1 MRLSEMET
9 TMFRFSI
16 LKRLP
21 KTPLLGLAALA
32 LAVAAAAGGA
42 AKHADAATTYNIE
55 VTFDHVRWSAINDGL
70 GDHTAEV
77 YGELSADASGGGGAR
92 QLGHGGRT
100 SSSSGWT
107 ASNAWSNKKVDV
119 GPAFFFA
126 QTPLTASPDL
136 DPPTSSYA
144 FNNNK
149 FVVRVAPGARLIT
162 RARLEDYDAASA
174 DDNMCMMTGSFTF
187 SDLQLQ
193 TLNKDVS
200 LNPMPDTSTDG
211 SCVVVV
217 HLRRI

>member
-1 MRLSEMET
+1 MIG
-9 TMFRFSI
+9 FNI

-21 KTPLLGLAALA
+21 KKPLLGLAL
-32 LAVAAAAGGA
+32 LAVAIGAAAGGA
-42 AKHADAATTYNIE
+42 AKHADAATTYNVE

-77 YGELSADASGGGGAR
+77 YGELSADISGFGGGAR

-100 SSSSGWT
+100 SSSSDWT
-107 ASNAWSNKKVDV
+107 AANAWSNKKVTE

-126 QTPLTASPDL
+126 QTPLTASRDL

-149 FVVRVAPGARLIT
+149 IVVRVAPGARLIT

-200 LNPMPDTSTDG
+200 LKPMSDTSTDG